1 MALEDVPASLE
12 RDSRTIM
19 LGELEG
25 PLMARMTPGEMHAIQ
40 RYTQLAATAI
50 WVTNID
56 VLRGQDPESSLV
68 FGLAK
73 SIMTEQPSFHLC
85 SVDVAIFDGQTGYQ
99 NSAKLIIETEMAFH
113 GDPDGELDTELV
125 EKDGLVYISRYV
137 TDNVENANFE
147 RHFAIK
153 PTITSFPESNGSKY
167 SLEFGKVGRLD
178 SFYFKEHTLK
188 SLGEHEVLLDIEA
201 APLDGLVGYYFP
213 ASL

>member
-1 MALEDVPASLE
+1 MALLDVPTSLE

-56 VLRGQDPESSLV
+56 VLRGQDAEKSLV

-85 SVDVAIFDGQTGYQ
+85 SVDVDIFDGHADYER
-99 NSAKLIIETEMAFH
+99 SAKLIVETEIAFH
-113 GDPDGELDTELV
+113 IDPNDDLDTELV

-137 TDNVENANFE
+137 TDDVENVNFQ
-147 RHFAIK
+147 RHLAIK
-153 PTITSFPESNGSKY
+153 PTMSGFPERDLSNY
-167 SLEFGKVGRLD
+167 SLEFEKVGRLD
-178 SFYFKEHTLK
+178 SFFFKEHPLK
-188 SLGEHEVLLDIEA
+188 APVEHEVLLDIEA
-201 APLDGLVGYYFP
+201 VPLDELV
-213 ASL
+213 